1 MPFRSIVKP
10 YAALQQKGVIF
21 MPEKTV
27 PVQEPSSISMLAG
40 WLRQGTES
48 FFTSQRIL
56 MDLVARQNANT
67 FSAFQE
73 RLGEARK
80 IASTAVTE
88 MAGEGISN
96 FIAAQ
101 RVLLNLAQ
109 RENEIFTTVVKERI
123 GGPPPVAAVTDLF
136 SRGIDTVIGMQQH
149 FLTLAARQA
158 DEWIDATKSGTP
170 FEGIHLTVLAR
181 DSMETFVRS
190 QKKFLDVLAEETAH
204 ATGKETNGKA
214 HAKKT
219 ELMELARQSAEAYI
233 DAQKKLLDVAAQQLK
248 VNAKTAREA
257 IGAMNPLPVE
267 TVAELLKHTV
277 AGLVESEQELLDVVM
292 KPAHQAPKAQAPKA
306 QAAPEAKA
314 KAKPARKRPAA
325 ARSKLVAKT
334 V

>member
-1 MPFRSIVKP
+1 
-10 YAALQQKGVIF
+10 LQQKGVIF

-48 FFTSQRIL
+48 FFASQRIL
-56 MDLVARQNANT
+56 MDLVARQNAHT
-67 FSAFQE
+67 VSAFQE

-149 FLTLAARQA
+149 FLTMAARQT

-170 FEGIHLTVLAR
+170 FDGIHLTALAR
-181 DSMETFVRS
+181 ESMETFVRS

-204 ATGKETNGKA
+204 ATGKETNGKVHA
-214 HAKKT
+214 AKKT
-219 ELMELARQSAEAYI
+219 ELTELARQSAEAYI

-257 IGAMNPLPVE
+257 VGAMNLLPAE
-267 TVAELLKHTV
+267 TLGELAKHTV
-277 AGLVESEQELLDVVM
+277 AGLVESEQELLDVVI
-292 KPAHQAPKAQAPKA
+292 KQARKAPIVRAEPKAHAAKA
-306 QAAPEAKA
+306 QP
-314 KAKPARKRPAA
+314 KPKKRAGARR
-325 ARSKLVAKT
+325 ARVAVT

>member
-1 MPFRSIVKP
+1 MPFRSIFKR
-10 YAALQQKGVIF
+10 YAALQQKGVTF

-27 PVQEPSSISMLAG
+27 PVQEPTSMSMFAG

-48 FFTSQRIL
+48 FFASQRIL
-56 MDLVARQNANT
+56 MDLVARQNAHT
-67 FSAFQE
+67 LSAFQE

-80 IASTAVTE
+80 IASAAVTE

-136 SRGIDTVIGMQQH
+136 SRGVDTVIGMQQH
-149 FLTLAARQA
+149 LLTMAARQT

-170 FEGIHLTVLAR
+170 FDGIHLTALAR
-181 DSMETFVRS
+181 ESMETFVRS

-204 ATGKETNGKA
+204 ATGTNGNA
-214 HAKKT
+214 HAASKKT
-219 ELMELARQSAEAYI
+219 ELAELARQSAEAYI

-248 VNAKTAREA
+248 VNAKTAKEA

-267 TVAELLKHTV
+267 TLGELARHTA
-277 AGLVESEQELLDVVM
+277 AGFVESQEALLNVM
-292 KPAHQAPKAQAPKA
+292 VKPPHQASKAHVAPGHPKPG
-306 QAAPEAKA
+306 
-314 KAKPARKRPAA
+314 RKRPAS
-325 ARSKLVAKT
+325 ARRKAVVVTA
-334 V
+334 